1 MVRAGRAGAVTAME
15 AAARAEEAVAS
26 TREVGL
32 ATAVVARV
40 KAAGEMVVV
49 VVAKAVEA
57 IVPKQMHVVA
67 RQ

>member
-1 MVRAGRAGAVTAME
+1 ME

-49 VVAKAVEA
+49 VAAKAVEA
-57 IVPKQMHVVA
+57 IVPKQMHVAA

>member
-32 ATAVVARV
+32 ATAVVARA

-57 IVPKQMHVVA
+57 IVPKQMHVAA

>member
-1 MVRAGRAGAVTAME
+1 MRAGRAGAVTAME

-26 TREVGL
+26 TREVEL

-49 VVAKAVEA
+49 VAAKAVEA
-57 IVPKQMHVVA
+57 IVPKQMHVAA

>member
-1 MVRAGRAGAVTAME
+1 ME

-32 ATAVVARV
+32 ATAVVARA
-40 KAAGEMVVV
+40 KAAGEMVVVV

-57 IVPKQMHVVA
+57 IVPKQMHVAA